1 MTSLMGSGRIVGDD
15 LTEALYEAGVRIAF
29 GLDDPRGYWVGL
41 RRSKIRPVVVHDER
55 SGGFMA
61 EAFTRAGGGLATCS
75 GISGPGAANLVPGLL
90 EAYLSSVP
98 VLAVLGEKRP
108 APFGGR
114 EFQGVDHRTLLAG
127 VVKATVEVHSPDDI
141 RSGATQAVRL
151 ATSGRPRPVLLLT
164 RDLMQ
169 QQPVQGPTPAHVP
182 DPRSAGDY
190 VVAARPGGAHDED
203 ITRAVDTLLAAREP
217 VIVLGGGAAISGA
230 GAVAAELAERIGAPI
245 IATPMGKGVVAEDH
259 PLACGIITAYSCG
272 IDGFGVT
279 ALEILKRTDCVLI
292 VGSDLDNL
300 ARVDGEWPTA
310 ASTVIRI
317 DVDPDELRAFADI
330 PLCGD
335 AASTLRQLRDALP
348 AEVPGAEGR
357 RTQAAAEAARVQQRR
372 RDVLAK
378 DLAFEPDGTVWPAR
392 IIREIATSL
401 GPSDVLTTDA
411 SFSSAWS
418 VDRLVAV
425 DGAPTLLTPRAAGTL
440 GWGLPA
446 ALGAKLARPES
457 RVIGLIGDGALFFSI
472 GDMETAVREQ
482 IPVTIVVLDNASYGS
497 QRHSNV
503 LAQGRDYGDLHFN
516 ERTDLV
522 GLAASFGWAAQRV
535 SSGEALAAALAQPE
549 DRPQM
554 LVVPVDREHRPPI
567 FKFAASGQSRTRE

>member
-1 MTSLMGSGRIVGDD
+1 MGSGRIVGDD
-15 LTEALYEAGVRIAF
+15 MAEALYEAGVRIAF

-41 RRSKIRPVVVHDER
+41 RRSRIRSVIVHDER

-98 VLAVLGEKRP
+98 VIAVLGEKRP

-127 VVKATVEVHSPDDI
+127 VTKATVEVHGADDV
-141 RSGATQAVRL
+141 RAGATQAVRL

-164 RDLMQ
+164 RDLLQ
-169 QQPVQGPTPAHVP
+169 QQPSSGPLPAHAP
-182 DPRSAGDY
+182 DPAPAGNY
-190 VVAARPGGAHDED
+190 VVAARPGAAHPDG
-203 ITRAVDTLLAAREP
+203 IARAASAVCQAREP

-230 GAVAAELAERIGAPI
+230 GAVAADLALSIGAPL
-245 IATPMGKGVVAEDH
+245 IATPMGKGVVPEDH

-272 IDGFGVT
+272 VDGYGVV
-279 ALEILKRTDCVLI
+279 ALEILKRADCIIV

-300 ARVDGEWPTA
+300 ARVDGEWPTDS
-310 ASTVIRI
+310 STVIRI
-317 DVDPDELRAFADI
+317 DVDPEELRAHADI

-335 AASTLRQLRDALP
+335 AASTLGLLLAALP
-348 AEVPGAEGR
+348 DEVPGSAER
-357 RTQAAAEAARVQQRR
+357 LARVKAEASGVQEERKA
-372 RDVLAK
+372 VLSQ
-378 DLAFEPDGTVWPAR
+378 DLAFEATGTIWPAR
-392 IIREIATSL
+392 VVAEIARCL
-401 GPSDVLTTDA
+401 GPQDIITTDA
-411 SFSSAWS
+411 SFSSAWC

-425 DGAPTLLTPRAAGTL
+425 EGAPMLLTPRAAGTL

-446 ALGAKLARPES
+446 ALGARLARPTS

-472 GDMETAVREQ
+472 GEMETAVREG
-482 IPVTIVVLDNASYGS
+482 IAVTIVVLDNGSYGS

-503 LAQGRDYGDLHFN
+503 LAQGRDYADLHFN
-516 ERTDLV
+516 GRSDLV
-522 GLAASFGWAAQRV
+522 GLAHSFGWSAQRV
-535 SSGEALAAALAQPE
+535 DSGDALAAALSSPVE
-549 DRPQM
+549 GPQM

-567 FKFAASGQSRTRE
+567 FKFGSSLGRR

>member
-1 MTSLMGSGRIVGDD
+1 MGGLMGSGRIVGDD
-15 LTEALYEAGVRIAF
+15 LVEALYEAGVRIAF

-114 EFQGVDHRTLLAG
+114 EFQGVDHRVLLAG
-127 VVKATVEVHSPDDI
+127 VVKATVEVHSPEDI
-141 RSGATQAVRL
+141 RAGATQAVRL

-164 RDLMQ
+164 RDLLQ
-169 QQPVQGPTPAHVP
+169 QQPAQGPAPEDVP
-182 DPRSAGDY
+182 EPRSAGDY
-190 VVAARPGGAHDED
+190 VIAARPGAAHAHDVA
-203 ITRAVDTLLAAREP
+203 RAATTLLAAREP

-272 IDGFGVT
+272 VDGYGVT

-310 ASTVIRI
+310 ATTVIRI
-317 DVDPDELRAFADI
+317 DVDPDELRAFADV

-335 AASTLRQLRDALP
+335 ATSTLRHLCDALP
-348 AEVPGAEGR
+348 EEVPGARAR
-357 RTQAAAEAARVQQRR
+357 RAQAATEAARVQGQR
-372 RDVLAK
+372 RDVVAK
-378 DLAFEPDGTVWPAR
+378 DLAFEPRGTVWPAR
-392 IIREIATSL
+392 VVIELAKAL
-401 GPSDVLTTDA
+401 GPSGVLTTDA
-411 SFSSAWS
+411 SFSSAWC

-425 DGAPTLLTPRAAGTL
+425 EGAPTLLTPRAAGTL

-482 IPVTIVVLDNASYGS
+482 ICVTIVVLDNGSYGS

-535 SSGEALAAALAQPE
+535 ESGAALAAALAQPE

-567 FKFAASGQSRTRE
+567 FKFGASGNARPPE